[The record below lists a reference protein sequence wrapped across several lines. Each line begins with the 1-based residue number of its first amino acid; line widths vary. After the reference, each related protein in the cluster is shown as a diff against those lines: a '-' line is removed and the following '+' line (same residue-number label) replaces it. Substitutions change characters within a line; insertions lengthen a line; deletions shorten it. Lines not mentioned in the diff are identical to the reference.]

1 MINSKGTGKG
11 AGESVQT
18 VGVWFLDPRIEGGAW
33 ILKTSMSWHQAHVC
47 TPPPIIKTNKQTNK
61 VLKRKTLVYT
71 NSLARGRPL
80 PSGRSEARVT
90 LTWSSLGQGAHIR
103 HR

>member
-1 MINSKGTGKG
+1 M
-11 AGESVQT
+11 
-18 VGVWFLDPRIEGGAW
+18 DPENFYVMAPSTRV
-33 ILKTSMSWHQAHVC
+33 H
-47 TPPPIIKTNKQTNK
+47 TPPPHNKDKQTNK